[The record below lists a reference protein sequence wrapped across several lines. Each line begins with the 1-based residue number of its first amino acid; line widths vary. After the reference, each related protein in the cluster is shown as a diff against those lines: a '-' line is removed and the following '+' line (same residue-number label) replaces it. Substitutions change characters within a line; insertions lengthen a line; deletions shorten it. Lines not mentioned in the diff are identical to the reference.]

1 VTPPDERGPAAV
13 VTGASS
19 GVGAALA
26 VRFASSVQRVALIGR
41 DAGRLSAVARD
52 VASRG
57 AEASCHVAHFDS
69 AAEVA
74 RLALELAA
82 LPAVSAL
89 LHAAGEF
96 VSEPIATGPA
106 SDLDRLL
113 AVNLRA
119 PYVLT
124 RALLGALERGH
135 GDVVFINSS
144 VLGQRRAGTS
154 AYAASKAGLVAV
166 ADSLR
171 QECNPLGLRVLS
183 VFLGATATPM
193 QERIHARAARPYR
206 PEVLLQPA
214 DVAEIVHAALSLPR
228 SAEVTDLQLR
238 PTAQQLLRG
247 GAPGS
252 AGQED

>member
-1 VTPPDERGPAAV
+1 MTPPSERRAAAV

-19 GVGAALA
+19 GVGRALA
-26 VRFASSVQRVALIGR
+26 LRFASTVQRLVLLGR
-41 DAGRLSAVARD
+41 DTARLRAVARE
-52 VASRG
+52 VEQRG
-57 AEASCHVAHFDS
+57 AEASYHVAHFDS
-69 AAEVA
+69 ALEVDQLA
-74 RLALELAA
+74 RELEG

-96 VSEPIATGPA
+96 ASEPIASGPV

-124 RALLGALERGH
+124 RALLGALERGN

-144 VLGQRRAGTS
+144 VVGQQRAGAS
-154 AYAASKAGLVAV
+154 VYSASKAGLVAV

-193 QERIHARAARPYR
+193 QEQIHARAARPYR
-206 PEVLLQPA
+206 PEVLLQTT
-214 DVAEIVHAALSLPR
+214 DVAEIIYAALALPR
-228 SAEVTDLQLR
+228 GAEVTDLYLR
-238 PTAQQLLRG
+238 AVFQG
-247 GAPGS
+247 V
-252 AGQED
+252 